1 MQGKLSRTQNKSPKA
16 KTPKRPPPSL
26 ALSISHAI
34 TRIFREQNRLH
45 GRAVKELG
53 LSTEQAHL
61 LVVLW
66 TLGPM
71 TMTALGREVALSSG
85 TLTAAIDR
93 MEAAG
98 LVRRVAD
105 ATDRRAVRLEP
116 APWSAAE
123 QAEVIGA
130 LLRTEAQ
137 IFAPLTAA
145 EREQLLALLMRVQ
158 AGLTPSLDRRRP
170 R

>member
-1 MQGKLSRTQNKSPKA
+1 MQGKLSRTQSKSKA
-16 KTPKRPPPSL
+16 TATRGAPPSL
-26 ALSISHAI
+26 ALSISHVI

-45 GRAVKELG
+45 GRAVKPFG

-85 TLTAAIDR
+85 TLTTAVDR

-98 LVRRVAD
+98 LVRRV
-105 ATDRRAVRLEP
+105 
-116 APWSAAE
+116 
-123 QAEVIGA
+123 
-130 LLRTEAQ
+130 
-137 IFAPLTAA
+137 
-145 EREQLLALLMRVQ
+145 
-158 AGLTPSLDRRRP
+158 
-170 R
+170 